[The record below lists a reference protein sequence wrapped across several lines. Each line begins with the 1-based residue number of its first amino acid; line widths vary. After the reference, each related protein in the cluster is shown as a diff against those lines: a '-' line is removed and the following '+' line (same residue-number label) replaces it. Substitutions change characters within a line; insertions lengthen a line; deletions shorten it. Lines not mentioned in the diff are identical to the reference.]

1 MKLSDCAFSSYLP
14 ICSSSCCP
22 YTTPGSS
29 CSSCGRKT
37 VDARN
42 AQVRQHLWGEKELI
56 FQTYCLSSVLRDLL
70 YISSI
75 FRFKFKLPVAAT
87 FCCDSSWESKR
98 RKANC
103 WLVKWWQMVEK
114 VRDFHLKHFQQTVSL
129 KRLFKQ
135 GFLVM
140 REISSFI
147 TLH

>member
-42 AQVRQHLWGEKELI
+42 ARQATSVRRKRVNFPDLLPFI
-56 FQTYCLSSVLRDLL
+56 SLRDLL
-70 YISSI
+70 YISSV

-114 VRDFHLKHFQQTVSL
+114 VRDFHLKHFQQIVSQ